1 MSARSAYRL
10 RLLSVLGSLLGAAT
24 APSGEAK
31 AAIDQTE
38 IGAIRVS
45 EKLADIREATTIVL
59 EGLSQNDSAKGLK
72 NIDDMLTAQ
81 WFNWGNWRNWA
92 NWLNWANWGSWLNG

>member
-10 RLLSVLGSLLGAAT
+10 RLVSVLGSLLGAAA
-24 APSGEAK
+24 APPGEAK
-31 AAIDQTE
+31 AAIDRTE
-38 IGAIRVS
+38 IGAILVS

-59 EGLSQNDSAKGLK
+59 EGLRQGDPGKGLAT
-72 NIDDMLTAQ
+72 IDDLLMAQ